1 MKSIRNLDNN
11 KQHEKVASNNYSAHK
26 DEVYWTESD
35 LLLLQQNIVLLL
47 KWS

>member
-1 MKSIRNLDNN
+1 MKSIRNLDINE
-11 KQHEKVASNNYSAHK
+11 QHEKAASNNYSAHK
-26 DEVYWTESD
+26 DEVCWTASD